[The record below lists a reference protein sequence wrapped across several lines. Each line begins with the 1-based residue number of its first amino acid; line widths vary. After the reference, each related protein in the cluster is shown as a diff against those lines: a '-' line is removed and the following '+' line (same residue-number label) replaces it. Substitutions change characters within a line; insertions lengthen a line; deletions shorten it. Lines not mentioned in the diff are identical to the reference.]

1 MKRNFLGYSYFG
13 PFTLWSDL
21 ATKTMEMML
30 ASAQVIGHRTGRM
43 ALAGPVPNA
52 RDRREIALMGQEKI
66 EAGVQSAQA
75 MAEHMMAMSQPLG
88 ALAFRH
94 ILRSSTAL
102 LSLAS
107 SRTPSQLIARQAA
120 LARALGQ
127 SAVSMADVS
136 KSATK
141 LARRGLKPIHAKA
154 TANAK
159 RLRKRAL
166 AMSLESVL
174 DRIAVGM
181 ETQRNSVTGRS
192 RPIMGATTHPAAP

>member
-1 MKRNFLGYSYFG
+1 MKRNYLGYSYFL
-13 PFTLWSDL
+13 PFMLWSDL
-21 ATKTMEMML
+21 ATKTLEMML

-43 ALAGPVPNA
+43 ALAGPAPNA
-52 RDRREIALMGQEKI
+52 RDRREFALMGQEKI

-75 MAEHMMAMSQPLG
+75 MAAHTMSMSQPWG
-88 ALAFRH
+88 ALALRH
-94 ILRSSTAL
+94 LLRSSAAFM
-102 LSLAS
+102 SLAT

-141 LARRGLKPIHAKA
+141 LAHRGLKPIHAKA

-159 RLRKRAL
+159 RLAKR
-166 AMSLESVL
+166 
-174 DRIAVGM
+174 
-181 ETQRNSVTGRS
+181 
-192 RPIMGATTHPAAP
+192 

>member
-1 MKRNFLGYSYFG
+1 MKRNYLGCSYFG

-21 ATKTMEMML
+21 ATKTMEMTL
-30 ASAQVIGHRTGRM
+30 ASAQVILHRTGRI

-136 KSATK
+136 KSAAK

-159 RLRKRAL
+159 RLRKR
-166 AMSLESVL
+166 
-174 DRIAVGM
+174 
-181 ETQRNSVTGRS
+181 
-192 RPIMGATTHPAAP
+192 

>member
-1 MKRNFLGYSYFG
+1 MKRNCLGYSYFG

-21 ATKTMEMML
+21 ATKTIEMML

-136 KSATK
+136 KSAAK

-159 RLRKRAL
+159 RLRKR
-166 AMSLESVL
+166 
-174 DRIAVGM
+174 
-181 ETQRNSVTGRS
+181 
-192 RPIMGATTHPAAP
+192 